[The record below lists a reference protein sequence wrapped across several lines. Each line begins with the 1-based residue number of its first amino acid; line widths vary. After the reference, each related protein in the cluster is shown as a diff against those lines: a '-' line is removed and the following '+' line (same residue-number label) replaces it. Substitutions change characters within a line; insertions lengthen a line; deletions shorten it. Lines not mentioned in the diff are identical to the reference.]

1 MKFMKINYALTIM
14 TFHKKPANQN
24 NTGNSDH
31 LIIKYQ
37 AIHECPL
44 LGTKSHSSP

>member
-1 MKFMKINYALTIM
+1 MKINYTLTIM
-14 TFHKKPANQN
+14 TFHKKPANRN
-24 NTGNSDH
+24 NTANSDH

-44 LGTKSHSSP
+44 LGTKSHSSPEV

>member
-1 MKFMKINYALTIM
+1 MKFMKIKYTLTIM
-14 TFHKKPANQN
+14 TLHEKLANQN
-24 NTGNSDH
+24 STANANY

>member
-1 MKFMKINYALTIM
+1 MKLMKINYTLTIM
-14 TFHKKPANQN
+14 TLHEKPANQN
-24 NTGNSDH
+24 NTANSYY

-44 LGTKSHSSP
+44 LGIKSHSSP